1 MGDLV
6 VSGGATTAVAPDE
19 LERAGVLLRRLSA
32 EASAIAMELASI
44 DRIATRAT
52 LREMGAPTSALEA
65 ENDIDQA
72 TIVLG
77 EVTVIADLHGQA
89 LQFAADGYTT
99 VEQFVRVMFGSGMG
113 DLASAGGA
121 LSRLGPLGL
130 ILAGGAAAAA
140 SNPQLR
146 GHPFFVNAVRESV
159 MSSDDAL
166 LGYLGVPRVVSRA
179 LGDEGLGLTG
189 ASTTA
194 SVLAGVGGAVGL
206 VRHTPVRL
214 TAESVPTEVRPV
226 EGAEG
231 RLDRVPTPT
240 DSDGAQITIERYE
253 YEGKPDAFIAY
264 VAGTATFDPF
274 VTDEPLDMESNVL
287 NMVDGSSASA
297 EALRQALAAAGA
309 DASSQVQL
317 VGYSQGGAADAR
329 VAESGDFDVQGILT
343 FGSPTGQIEL
353 PTDIMAI
360 LVEHDDDLVPA
371 TGGRQDN
378 QSALLVN
385 RRVYDDWQVP
395 ADQPVPAHLRSNYA
409 ETARMMDA
417 STGELRSTI
426 DALDSLT
433 QGATRVTSTNYE
445 FERVTE
451 SPVVSGRSS
460 SR

>member
-6 VSGGATTAVAPDE
+6 VSGGATTAVAPEE

-32 EASAIAMELASI
+32 EASSIAMELASI
-44 DRIATRAT
+44 DRIATRET

-194 SVLAGVGGAVGL
+194 AVLAGVGGAVGL
-206 VRHTPVRL
+206 VQHTPVRL

-240 DSDGAQITIERYE
+240 DGDGAQITIERYE

-353 PTDIMAI
+353 PTDITAI

-445 FERVTE
+445 FERITG
-451 SPVVSGRSS
+451 SASVSGRS
-460 SR
+460 

>member
-1 MGDLV
+1 VGDLV

-146 GHPFFVNAVRESV
+146 GHPFFVSTLRESV

-194 SVLAGVGGAVGL
+194 AVLAGLGGAVGL

-214 TAESVPTEVRPV
+214 TAESAPTEVRPV
-226 EGAEG
+226 EGAED
-231 RLDRVPTPT
+231 RLERVPTP
-240 DSDGAQITIERYE
+240 SEGDGAQITVERYE
-253 YEGKPDAFIAY
+253 YEGKPDAFVAY
-264 VAGTATFDPF
+264 VAGTVTFDPF
-274 VTDEPLDMESNVL
+274 VTDEPVDMESNVL

-353 PTDIMAI
+353 PTDITAI

-445 FERVTE
+445 FERITG
-451 SPVVSGRSS
+451 SASVSGRS
-460 SR
+460 

>member
-6 VSGGATTAVAPDE
+6 VSGGATTAVAPEE

-32 EASAIAMELASI
+32 EASSIAMELASI

-194 SVLAGVGGAVGL
+194 AVLAGVGGAVGL

-353 PTDIMAI
+353 PTDITAI

-445 FERVTE
+445 FERITG
-451 SPVVSGRSS
+451 SASVSGRS
-460 SR
+460 

>member
-6 VSGGATTAVAPDE
+6 VSGGATTAVAPEE

-32 EASAIAMELASI
+32 EASSIAMELASI

-146 GHPFFVNAVRESV
+146 GHPFFVNTVRESV

-353 PTDIMAI
+353 PTDITAI

-445 FERVTE
+445 FERITG
-451 SPVVSGRSS
+451 STNVSDRS
-460 SR
+460 

>member
-6 VSGGATTAVAPDE
+6 VSGGATTAVAPEE

-32 EASAIAMELASI
+32 EASSIAMELASI

-146 GHPFFVNAVRESV
+146 GHPFFVNTVRESV

-353 PTDIMAI
+353 PTDITAI

-445 FERVTE
+445 FERITR
-451 SPVVSGRSS
+451 STNVSDRS
-460 SR
+460 

>member
-1 MGDLV
+1 LV
-6 VSGGATTAVAPDE
+6 VSGGATTAVAPEE

-32 EASAIAMELASI
+32 EASSIAMELASI

-146 GHPFFVNAVRESV
+146 GHPFFVNTVRESV

-194 SVLAGVGGAVGL
+194 ALVAGLGGAVGL
-206 VRHTPVRL
+206 VRNTPVRL
-214 TAESVPTEVRPV
+214 TAESTPTQVSPV
-226 EGAEG
+226 EGAEE

-329 VAESGDFDVQGILT
+329 VAESGEFDVQGILT

-353 PTDIMAI
+353 PTDIPAI
-360 LVEHDDDLVPA
+360 LVEHDDDLVA
-371 TGGRQDN
+371 ALGGRQDN
-378 QSALLVN
+378 ESALLVN

-395 ADQPVPAHLRSNYA
+395 TDEPVPAHLRSNYA